1 MDYYSSPRW
10 TAEIAD
16 CSMPMTM
23 DTYSNCS
30 YRCIYCFSQYQRG
43 IGEGKDAYL
52 NNEVKWVNTE
62 NFKKIW
68 EHPENSQFGEYVK
81 AGKTMQWGGLSDQF
95 DENER
100 KYGKT
105 LEMLRWLRKNYPD
118 QQISFSTKA
127 TWWLDDPRYVELFKD
142 NPNWNCKFSIITL
155 EAEKARIVEAGVDSP
170 QKRLDAI
177 EKYAKLNAGGATL
190 RLRPF
195 IIGISTPTYLDLI
208 REAGNR
214 GATALSTEF
223 FCVERRSNVL
233 KERFHYINEL
243 CGFDLYKF
251 YEKYSVQQGYMRLN
265 RKIKEPLGVVKNRY
279 RIVQNDEAFDFV
291 DNIVGNDEV
300 ECRYE
305 TAGSLFNG
313 KKIFLLVKLP
323 EKNLLGDAVENY
335 LFFTN
340 SHDGSSAFMAGV
352 TNVRVVCNNTLQ
364 MAIGGAKR
372 TWYCRHTQSIDSKK
386 QQAQEA
392 LGLAVKYIDS
402 MDDVA
407 ENLYQKKI
415 DEELFF
421 RKLFDAKYIKDQAEK
436 NKETMIERMHI
447 IYTEKDDLQNFKG
460 SAWGMYNAVADYL
473 SNSIPL
479 RQTKTYQE
487 NKLDRFFGGDY
498 ILQTAQNILMAA

>member
-30 YRCIYCFSQYQRG
+30 YKCIYCFSQYQRG

-52 NNEVKWVNTE
+52 NNEVKWVNPE

-265 RKIKEPLGVVKNRY
+265 RKIKEPFVKNMKTVCDEIGMRMYVSDAHFKECSCNGSCCGLPPSFNYSRGQWCEALMIAKKNGTVRY
-279 RIVQNDEAFDFV
+279 S
-291 DNIVGNDEV
+291 EV
-300 ECRYE
+300 REDIDKYLSGFQKQR
-305 TAGSLFNG
+305 ANGFN
-313 KKIFLLVKLP
+313 K
-323 EKNLLGDAVENY
+323 
-335 LFFTN
+335 
-340 SHDGSSAFMAGV
+340 
-352 TNVRVVCNNTLQ
+352 
-364 MAIGGAKR
+364 GGASVRAKFQGMSMADYMR
-372 TWYCRHTQSIDSKK
+372 WLWNNPDNGQSPYTLF
-386 QQAQEA
+386 E
-392 LGLAVKYIDS
+392 GV
-402 MDDVA
+402 
-407 ENLYQKKI
+407 LYPK
-415 DEELFF
+415 
-421 RKLFDAKYIKDQAEK
+421 
-436 NKETMIERMHI
+436 
-447 IYTEKDDLQNFKG
+447 EKDENGDLI
-460 SAWGMYNAVADYL
+460 YH
-473 SNSIPL
+473 
-479 RQTKTYQE
+479 YQE
-487 NKLDRFFGGDY
+487 NRTFIPIGGCSGCGH
-498 ILQTAQNILMAA
+498 NH